1 MEELRSTD
9 ILDREILEDARKKV
23 QRILESSIQE
33 VEKIQESTKNRI
45 QKILEE
51 KKLFYTEKL
60 ARYEKDLKS
69 SVPFER
75 QRYAI
80 NFVMTSVRD
89 AIKTYILDLQIQKKV
104 QLIDR
109 LLQRYAPVFADKK
122 ISVQYAGFDE
132 QSVKKILNNY
142 FSAKALIDCTK
153 NDVTDFEGVII
164 ESEDKKILCRA
175 TIQELIIEITDQ
187 YREELA
193 HTLFKGRIPQ

>member
-142 FSAKALIDCTK
+142 FSVKALIDCTK

>member
-153 NDVTDFEGVII
+153 NDVTDFEGLII

>member
-23 QRILESSIQE
+23 QRILESSMQE

-153 NDVTDFEGVII
+153 NDVTDFEGLII